1 MPVLEKYFGRIPA
14 GPKPEPMA
22 TVEPPQVAE
31 KTVVLKMP
39 SQPLYLEGYHR
50 PDYLDPDDAVYD
62 AISDI
67 LSNGRTSRLYRS
79 LVRDQQIAAEAAGFS
94 GFPGDKYPG
103 LFAFFAV
110 PLPGHTPDQMK
121 DAIHK
126 EIDKLKTTDVTDEEL
141 EMFKTRSRADLLRGL
156 GDNEG
161 LASQLAEYQQRYGDW
176 RELFKQLDKID
187 KVSKADIRRVANK
200 TFVDTNRTVGILQF
214 EQPKNAS
221 SGPAPAGN
229 GGAE

>member
-1 MPVLEKYFGRIPA
+1 MTLSPISFLTDAPPA
-14 GPKPEPMA
+14 STAAWCATNKLPLLPKA
-22 TVEPPQVAE
+22 
-31 KTVVLKMP
+31 
-39 SQPLYLEGYHR
+39 
-50 PDYLDPDDAVYD
+50 
-62 AISDI
+62 
-67 LSNGRTSRLYRS
+67 
-79 LVRDQQIAAEAAGFS
+79 FS
-94 GFPGDKYPG
+94 AFPGDKYPA

-110 PLPGHTPDQMK
+110 PLPGHTPEQMR

-141 EMFKTRSRADLLRGL
+141 QMFKTRSRADLLRGL

-187 KVSKADIRRVANK
+187 KVTKADIRRVASK

-221 SGPAPAGN
+221 SGTAPAGT